1 MASRKQLAQLDI
13 LAVIN
18 LNDPG
23 SGFVGFS
30 AKMDG
35 LYQKIGATADT
46 RLLTAVDIGV
56 NVAAYN
62 HSHPYLLLSGG
73 VMSNTNVVTNLNAD
87 LLDGQHGS
95 YYATA
100 VHNHSGVYQPLDAD
114 LTAIAALA
122 GTSGLLKKTAADTW
136 ALDTTTYVSG
146 TPWTGMGYVTGTPW
160 TSMGYLTSQTSHADV
175 LVDGDF
181 TSQGIMLRGATSG
194 VYSIL
199 SDNSANWNTAFGW
212 GNHAGLYSL
221 TSHTHSGYQS
231 TLSGT
236 GLVKS
241 TAGVISY
248 DTNTYVTGTPWT
260 GMGYLTGITKPMV
273 EAVLTGVIST
283 HSHDLSGYS
292 LTSHN
297 HLGVY
302 QPLDADLTAIAA
314 LAGTSGLLKKTAA
327 DTWTLDTTTYV
338 SGTPWTGM
346 GYVTGTPW
354 TSMGY
359 LTSQT
364 SHADVLVD
372 GDFTS
377 QGIMLRGASSG
388 VYTILSD
395 NSSNWNTAFGWGNHA
410 GLYSLTSHTHSG
422 YQATLSG
429 TGLVKSTAGVIS
441 YDTNTYVTGTPWT
454 GMGYLTSLPSH
465 SIGTHSDTFLSG
477 LSNGQILLYW
487 SGYWSNKTL
496 VDSGIQA
503 AITTGTNQQYLRGD
517 LTLGTFSHT
526 IQSHSDV
533 YIPVSL
539 DGSYSGRSLY
549 WTGSNWGIGTP
560 WTSAG
565 YLTSITKAQVEAV
578 LTGTISSHT
587 HSYEPTLGNPG
598 TSGYVLSSTSAGVR
612 SWVAMGGVYTLPLAG
627 SAVRGGIQING
638 TTPAA
643 GCLPVSLYNESP
655 YVSMTKAVV
664 EYVLTGL
671 ITTHTHSYA
680 PINGSSSNA
689 FATAALTV
697 TGTINASSTIT
708 GSEVYRGSS
717 RALKNNITDF
727 NIDALG
733 FLCNVDIKRYNL
745 KSNGSFGIGFIA
757 EDTHPWLSGIDQ
769 KSHNFG
775 NHLGL
780 LTKAIQQEDEK
791 VVAMKME
798 IMDLKARIKELEIAR
813 SNGR

>member
-13 LAVIN
+13 LAVAN

-23 SGFVGFS
+23 PGFVGFS
-30 AKMDG
+30 AKIDG
-35 LYQKIGATADT
+35 LYQKIGAAADA

-100 VHNHSGVYQPLDAD
+100 AHNHIGVYQPLDAD

-122 GTSGLLKKTAADTW
+122 GTSGILKKTATDTW
-136 ALDTTTYVSG
+136 MLDTTSYVSG

-160 TSMGYLTSQTSHADV
+160 TGMGYLTSQISHADV
-175 LVDGDF
+175 LIDGEF
-181 TSQGIMLRGATSG
+181 ASQGIMLRGASSG
-194 VYSIL
+194 AYSIL
-199 SDNSANWNTAFGW
+199 TDNSANWNTAFGW
-212 GNHAGLYSL
+212 GNHSGLYSL
-221 TSHTHSGYQS
+221 TSHTHSSYQAM
-231 TLSGT
+231 LSGT

-248 DTNTYVTGTPWT
+248 DTSTYVTGTPWT
-260 GMGYLTGITKPMV
+260 GMGYLT
-273 EAVLTGVIST
+273 
-283 HSHDLSGYS
+283 
-292 LTSHN
+292 
-297 HLGVY
+297 
-302 QPLDADLTAIAA
+302 
-314 LAGTSGLLKKTAA
+314 
-327 DTWTLDTTTYV
+327 
-338 SGTPWTGM
+338 
-346 GYVTGTPW
+346 
-354 TSMGY
+354 
-359 LTSQT
+359 SQI
-364 SHADVLVD
+364 SHADVLID
-372 GDFTS
+372 GEFAS

-388 VYTILSD
+388 AYSILTD
-395 NSSNWNTAFGWGNHA
+395 NSANWNTAYGWGNHA
-410 GLYSLTSHTHSG
+410 GLYSLLSHTHSG

-454 GMGYLTSLPSH
+454 GMGYLTNLATGTPAQLALTNPGVPMF
-465 SIGTHSDTFLSG
+465 SIVTGAVGSASTALATGSQIYSFVTGLGYLTAITKAQVEAVLTGSISTHSHT
-477 LSNGQILLYW
+477 
-487 SGYWSNKTL
+487 
-496 VDSGIQA
+496 A
-503 AITTGTNQQYLRGD
+503 AAHN
-517 LTLGTFSHT
+517 

-533 YIPVSL
+533 YIPVTL
-539 DGSYSGRSLY
+539 DASYSGRSLY

-565 YLTSITKAQVEAV
+565 YLTGITKAQVEAV
-578 LTGTISSHT
+578 LTGTISTHT
-587 HSYEPTLGNPG
+587 HSYESTLGNPG
-598 TSGYVLSSTSAGVR
+598 TSGYVLSSTTAGVR
-612 SWVAMGGVYTLPLAG
+612 SWVAMGGAYTLPLAG

-655 YVSMTKAVV
+655 YISMTKSVV

-689 FATAALTV
+689 FATAALSV
-697 TGTINASSTIT
+697 TGTINATSTIT

-717 RALKNNITDF
+717 RALKNNIDDF
-727 NIDALG
+727 DFDALG
-733 FLCNVDIKRYNL
+733 FLSDVDIMRYNL

-757 EDTHPWLSGIDQ
+757 EQTHPWLSGIDQ

-780 LTKAIQQEDEK
+780 LTKAIQQEDQK
-791 VVAMKME
+791 VEELKFE
-798 IMDLKARIKELEIAR
+798 ILDLKARIKELEIAR
-813 SNGR
+813 SHGWR